1 MESRFNFFLEKKTE
15 LAKNIYNGILEKF
28 KWNLGENTN
37 LIKKG
42 NLGKIK
48 RNLEKIYNGIWEKF
62 KNEFWEKYK

>member
-1 MESRFNFFLEKKTE
+1 MEF
-15 LAKNIYNGILEKF
+15 
-28 KWNLGENTN
+28 GENKK

-48 RNLEKIYNGIWEKF
+48 RNLEKIYNGIWEKL